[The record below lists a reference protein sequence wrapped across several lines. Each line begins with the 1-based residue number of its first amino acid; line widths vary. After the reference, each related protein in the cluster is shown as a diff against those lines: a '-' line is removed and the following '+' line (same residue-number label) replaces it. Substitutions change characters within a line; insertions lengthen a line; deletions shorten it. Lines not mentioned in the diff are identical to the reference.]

1 MEPSVNARKA
11 RETSR
16 KAGET
21 TMKFLLV
28 AAIASLGGLLFGYDT
43 GVISGALPFLKHD
56 FTLTP
61 SMLGV
66 ATSAVLV
73 GATLG
78 AAGAGAVSDMFGRR
92 RVILVVALLFV
103 LGALGSA
110 AAHALPVLLAAR
122 AVVGVAIGIA
132 SMLTPLYLS
141 EIAPKKIRGSIVSLN
156 QFCITF
162 GILASYIVDYALAGA
177 ADNWRWMLGLGAVPG
192 LILFFGMLALPESP
206 RWLAGRGR
214 IDDARAALRHMR
226 EPAQVE
232 PELAELRTDLVRGGR
247 LVPWSAL
254 LSPHVRKPL
263 IIGVSLAIFQQVTGI
278 NTVIYYA
285 PTIFQS
291 AGMSSASVAI
301 LATAG
306 VGLVNVIMTV
316 VAMRLLDVVGR
327 RALLLW
333 GLGGMIVMLIALA
346 AGFAL
351 GTGGWVAL
359 ITVPSVA
366 AYVGFFAIGLGPV
379 FWLLISEIFP
389 LALRGRCMSVA
400 TVANWGS
407 NFAVTLAFPPLVAA
421 LGSATAFLAFAV
433 LSVGAFVFTLRVV
446 PETSG
451 RSLEEIEAQLEGSAP
466 PARAGAADLY
476 QRPQL

>member
-1 MEPSVNARKA
+1 
-11 RETSR
+11 
-16 KAGET
+16 
-21 TMKFLLV
+21 MKFILV
-28 AAIASLGGLLFGYDT
+28 AVIASLGGLLFGYDT

-56 FTLTP
+56 FTLTAG
-61 SMLGV
+61 MLGV

-78 AAGAGAVSDMFGRR
+78 AAGAGTVSDRFGRR

-110 AAHALPVLLAAR
+110 AAQALPVLLVAR

-141 EIAPKKIRGSIVSLN
+141 EIAPKAIRGSIVSLN

-162 GILASYIVDYALAGA
+162 GILASYIVDYTLAGA
-177 ADNWRWMLGLGAVPG
+177 VDNWRWMLGLGAVPG

-206 RWLAGRGR
+206 RWLAGHGR
-214 IDDARAALRHMR
+214 IDDARAALMHMR

-232 PELAELRTDLVRGGR
+232 PELTELRTDLTRDGR

-263 IIGVSLAIFQQVTGI
+263 IVGVALAVFQQITGI

-291 AGMSSASVAI
+291 AGLSSASVAI

-333 GLGGMIVMLIALA
+333 GLAGMIIMLVALA

-407 NFAVTLAFPPLVAA
+407 NFAVTLVFPPLVAA

-466 PARAGAADLY
+466 VT
-476 QRPQL
+476 

>member
-1 MEPSVNARKA
+1 LEAAV
-11 RETSR
+11 
-16 KAGET
+16 
-21 TMKFLLV
+21 KFLIV

-56 FTLTP
+56 FALDAR
-61 SMLGV
+61 MQGV

-78 AAGAGAVSDMFGRR
+78 AAGAGAVSDAFGRK
-92 RVILVVALLFV
+92 RVILAVALLFV
-103 LGALGSA
+103 LGAIGSA
-110 AAHALPVLLAAR
+110 MAPRLDVLLAGR

-141 EIAPKKIRGSIVSLN
+141 EIAPKEKRGGIVSLN

-162 GILASYIVDYALAGA
+162 GILISYLVDYALAGA
-177 ADNWRWMLGLGAVPG
+177 ENNWRWMLGLGAVPG
-192 LILFFGMLALPESP
+192 LILFLGMLTLPESP
-206 RWLAGRGR
+206 RWLAGESRM
-214 IDDARAALRHMR
+214 DDARAALRRMR
-226 EPAQVE
+226 ETDDVDA
-232 PELAELRTDLVRGGR
+232 ELAELRTDLRQDGR

-254 LSPHVRKPL
+254 LAPAGRRPL
-263 IIGVSLAIFQQVTGI
+263 VIGVALAIFQQVTGI

-291 AGMSSASVAI
+291 AGLSSASVSI

-316 VAMRLLDVVGR
+316 VAMRLLDSAGR

-333 GLGGMIVMLIALA
+333 GLGGMIVMLLVLS
-346 AGFAL
+346 AGFYL

-359 ITVPSVA
+359 VTVPSVA

-389 LALRGRCMSVA
+389 LAIRGRGMSVA

-407 NFAVTLAFPPLVAA
+407 NFAVTLVFPPLVAW
-421 LGSATAFLAFAV
+421 LGSAAAFLAFAV
-433 LSVGAFVFTLRVV
+433 LSVGALIFTWRMV
-446 PETSG
+446 PETRG
-451 RSLEEIEAQLEGSAP
+451 RSLEEIESALEGTGNLA
-466 PARAGAADLY
+466 
-476 QRPQL
+476 

>member
-1 MEPSVNARKA
+1 
-11 RETSR
+11 
-16 KAGET
+16 
-21 TMKFLLV
+21 MKFFIV

-56 FTLTP
+56 FALDAR
-61 SMLGV
+61 MQGV

-78 AAGAGAVSDMFGRR
+78 AAGAGMVSDAFGRK
-92 RVILVVALLFV
+92 RVILAVALLFV
-103 LGALGSA
+103 LGAVGSA
-110 AAHALPVLLAAR
+110 MAPSLTVLLCGR

-141 EIAPKKIRGSIVSLN
+141 EISPKERRGGIVSLN
-156 QFCITF
+156 QFCITL
-162 GILASYIVDYALAGA
+162 GILVSYLVDYALAGA

-192 LILFFGMLALPESP
+192 LILFLGMLTLPESP
-206 RWLAGRGR
+206 RWLAGQSRL
-214 IDDARAALRHMR
+214 DEARAALQRMR
-226 EPAQVE
+226 DSGDVDA
-232 PELAELRTDLVRGGR
+232 ELADLRTDLRREGR

-254 LSPHVRKPL
+254 LAPAARRPL
-263 IIGVSLAIFQQVTGI
+263 LVGVALAVFQQVTGI

-285 PTIFQS
+285 PSIFQS
-291 AGMSSASVAI
+291 AGLSSASVSI

-316 VAMRLLDVVGR
+316 VAMRLLDSAGR

-333 GLGGMIVMLIALA
+333 GLGGMIVMLLVLA
-346 AGFAL
+346 GGFYL

-359 ITVPSVA
+359 VTVPSVA

-389 LALRGRCMSVA
+389 LSVRGRGMSVA

-407 NFAVTLAFPPLVAA
+407 NFAVTLVFPPLVAA

-433 LSVGAFVFTLRVV
+433 LSAGALLFTWRMV
-446 PETSG
+446 PETRG
-451 RSLEEIEAQLEGSAP
+451 RSLEEIEAALEGDRRLA
-466 PARAGAADLY
+466 
-476 QRPQL
+476 

>member
-1 MEPSVNARKA
+1 
-11 RETSR
+11 
-16 KAGET
+16 
-21 TMKFLLV
+21 MKFLLV
-28 AAIASLGGLLFGYDT
+28 ATIASLGGLLFGYDT
-43 GVISGALPFLKHD
+43 GVISGALPFLKQD
-56 FTLTP
+56 FTLNAR
-61 SMLGV
+61 MLGV

-92 RVILVVALLFV
+92 RVILIVALLFV
-103 LGALGSA
+103 AGALGSA
-110 AAHALPVLLAAR
+110 AAHTLPVLLAAR

-141 EIAPKKIRGSIVSLN
+141 EIAPKRIRGFIVSMN
-156 QFCITF
+156 QFCITL
-162 GILASYIVDYALAGA
+162 GILVSYIVDYLLADA

-192 LILFFGMLALPESP
+192 LILFLGMLTLPESP
-206 RWLAGRGR
+206 RWLAGHGR
-214 IDDARAALRHMR
+214 LDAARAALGHMR
-226 EPAQVE
+226 EPAEVE
-232 PELAELRTDLVRGGR
+232 AELVELRTDLARDGR

-254 LSPHVRKPL
+254 LSPHVRMPL
-263 IIGVSLAIFQQVTGI
+263 IVGVSLAVFQQITGI

-333 GLGGMIVMLIALA
+333 GLAGMIVMLLVLSG
-346 AGFAL
+346 GFAL
-351 GTGGWVAL
+351 GTGGWVARV
-359 ITVPSVA
+359 TVGSVA

-389 LALRGRCMSVA
+389 LAVRGRGMSVA

-407 NFAVTLAFPPLVAA
+407 NFAVTLVFPPLVAA
-421 LGSATAFLAFAV
+421 LGSAAAFLAFAV
-433 LSVGAFVFTLRVV
+433 LSVGAFIFTLRVV
-446 PETSG
+446 PETNG
-451 RSLEEIEAQLEGSAP
+451 RSLEEIEAQLEGTAP
-466 PARAGAADLY
+466 AHI
-476 QRPQL
+476 

>member
-1 MEPSVNARKA
+1 
-11 RETSR
+11 
-16 KAGET
+16 
-21 TMKFLLV
+21 MKFFLV
-28 AAIASLGGLLFGYDT
+28 AVIASLGGLLFGYDT
-43 GVISGALPFLKHD
+43 GVISGALPFLKQD
-56 FTLTP
+56 FTLDAR
-61 SMLGV
+61 MLGV

-78 AAGAGAVSDMFGRR
+78 AAGAGTVSDMFGRR

-103 LGALGSA
+103 AGALGSA
-110 AAHALPVLLAAR
+110 AAHTLPVLLAAR

-141 EIAPKKIRGSIVSLN
+141 EIAPKAIRGFIVSMN
-156 QFCITF
+156 QFCITL
-162 GILASYIVDYALAGA
+162 GILVSYIVDYLLADA

-192 LILFFGMLALPESP
+192 LILFFGMLTLPESP
-206 RWLAGRGR
+206 RWLAGHGR
-214 IDDARAALRHMR
+214 LDAARAALGHMR
-226 EPAQVE
+226 EPSEVE
-232 PELAELRTDLVRGGR
+232 AELVELRTDLARNGK

-263 IIGVSLAIFQQVTGI
+263 IVGVALAVFQQITGI

-333 GLGGMIVMLIALA
+333 GLGGMIVMLLALS
-346 AGFAL
+346 AGFAF

-359 ITVPSVA
+359 VTVVSVA

-389 LALRGRCMSVA
+389 LAVRGRGMSVA
-400 TVANWGS
+400 TVSNWGS
-407 NFAVTLAFPPLVAA
+407 NFAVTLVFPPLVEA
-421 LGSATAFLAFAV
+421 LGSASAFLAFAV
-433 LSVGAFVFTLRVV
+433 LSVGAFIFTLRMV
-446 PETSG
+446 PETNG
-451 RSLEEIEAQLEGSAP
+451 RSLEEIEAQLEGTAP
-466 PARAGAADLY
+466 AHI
-476 QRPQL
+476 

>member
-1 MEPSVNARKA
+1 V
-11 RETSR
+11 
-16 KAGET
+16 
-21 TMKFLLV
+21 KFFVV

-56 FTLTP
+56 FALDAR
-61 SMLGV
+61 MQGV

-78 AAGAGAVSDMFGRR
+78 AAAAGAVSDAFGRK
-92 RVILVVALLFV
+92 RVVLVVALLFV
-103 LGALGSA
+103 LGAVSSA
-110 AAHALPVLLAAR
+110 MAPRLTWLLAGR

-141 EIAPKKIRGSIVSLN
+141 EIAPKERRGGIVSLN
-156 QFCITF
+156 QFCITL
-162 GILASYIVDYALAGA
+162 GILVSYLVDYALTGV

-192 LILFFGMLALPESP
+192 LILFLGMLTLPESP
-206 RWLAGRGR
+206 RWLAGQGR
-214 IDDARAALRHMR
+214 TAEARAALQRMR
-226 EPAQVE
+226 QSGEVDG
-232 PELAELRTDLVRGGR
+232 ELHALRTDLRRQGR

-254 LSPHVRKPL
+254 LAPAARRPL
-263 IIGVSLAIFQQVTGI
+263 IVGVALAIFQQVTGI

-285 PTIFQS
+285 PSIFQG
-291 AGMSSASVAI
+291 AGLSSASVSI

-316 VAMRLLDVVGR
+316 VAMRLLDSAGR

-333 GLGGMIVMLIALA
+333 GLAGMVVMLLALA
-346 AGFAL
+346 GGFYLGAAGWMAL
-351 GTGGWVAL
+351 VTVA
-359 ITVPSVA
+359 SVA

-389 LALRGRCMSVA
+389 LAVRGRGMSVA

-407 NFAVTLAFPPLVAA
+407 NFAVTLMFPPLVAW
-421 LGSATAFLAFAV
+421 LGSAAAFLTFAV
-433 LSVGAFVFTLRVV
+433 LSVGAWVFTWRMV
-446 PETSG
+446 PETKG
-451 RSLEEIEAQLEGSAP
+451 RSLEAIEAALEGH
-466 PARAGAADLY
+466 G
-476 QRPQL
+476 QLA